1 MNQHL
6 QIMSASSYPLP
17 EGKGT
22 HKNMAVGV
30 SNDADVSPASIAVHL
45 KNTVD
50 SLRAEA
56 KALLPAK
63 SSPHV
68 LSFSL
73 PFFSLFPT
81 QASGMRLSDC
91 ADARRELS
99 TECTAKAKSAEAGG
113 AAPCVVRCRPRH
125 ALFLRRPQG
134 SSGEFAARAR
144 QNEGNGHRRRIV
156 QRASAL
162 PAALSLK
169 KCDFLSVI
177 AG

>member
-50 SLRAEA
+50 SLRSEA

-99 TECTAKAKSAEAGG
+99 AECTAKAKSAEAGG
-113 AAPCVVRCRPRH
+113 GTVCRVLQAASR
-125 ALFLRRPQG
+125 
-134 SSGEFAARAR
+134 
-144 QNEGNGHRRRIV
+144 
-156 QRASAL
+156 AL
-162 PAALSLK
+162 PPQTSRFDWRVCSAHATK
-169 KCDFLSVI
+169 
-177 AG
+177 